1 MIFKLTKLASKMAR
15 LIFITLTLVTMLVSV
30 CALFPSIDSIINR
43 NPLTRT
49 IKNKGIC
56 SQWLYFCISHINRS
70 FVECWTNWFHLMKFH
85 QTQSNKKRNNQIITI
100 MTMLQTMLQT
110 KIWVSKHLSSN
121 HSDIYTTIFIR

>member
-56 SQWLYFCISHINRS
+56 SQ
-70 FVECWTNWFHLMKFH
+70 
-85 QTQSNKKRNNQIITI
+85 
-100 MTMLQTMLQT
+100 
-110 KIWVSKHLSSN
+110 
-121 HSDIYTTIFIR
+121 

>member
-1 MIFKLTKLASKMAR
+1 MIFKLTKLAPKMAR

-56 SQWLYFCISHINRS
+56 SQ
-70 FVECWTNWFHLMKFH
+70 
-85 QTQSNKKRNNQIITI
+85 
-100 MTMLQTMLQT
+100 
-110 KIWVSKHLSSN
+110 
-121 HSDIYTTIFIR
+121 